1 MYQAVV
7 VIHIISAVTWLGGML
22 FLVMV
27 MLPLVRRGMASGQPG
42 PGMEVLRD
50 AANRFLPVA
59 WGAMVVL
66 AVSGAYLAWEH
77 WGIRPEVFVTDGG
90 RFMQIL
96 RIKTVLFLLVVLLS
110 LLHDFWLGP
119 MIMERLNQA
128 RAAGLPPPQSL
139 ARRIV
144 LLTARV
150 NLLAVLAIVV
160 LAVLLIRP

>member
-1 MYQAVV
+1 MYQTAV
-7 VIHIISAVTWLGGML
+7 VIHVISAVTWVGGML

-27 MLPLVRRGMASGQPG
+27 MLPLVRRGMTSGEPG
-42 PGMEVLRD
+42 PGMAVLRD

-59 WGAMVVL
+59 WGSMIIL
-66 AVSGAYLAWEH
+66 AVTGVYLAWEH
-77 WGIRPEVFVTDGG
+77 CGIRSGVFFTNDS
-90 RFMQIL
+90 RFMHIL
-96 RIKTVLFLLVVLLS
+96 QAKNGLFLFVVVLS

-128 RAAGLPPPQSL
+128 RAAGQPPPRSL
-139 ARRIV
+139 ARRVV

-150 NLLAVLAIVV
+150 NLLVMLAIVV

>member
-1 MYQAVV
+1 MYQAAV
-7 VIHIISAVTWLGGML
+7 VIHVISAVTWLGGML

-27 MLPLVRRGMASGQPG
+27 MLPLARRGMASGQPG
-42 PGMEVLRD
+42 PGMAVLRD

-59 WGAMVVL
+59 WGSMVVL
-66 AVSGAYLAWEH
+66 AVTGAYLAWEH
-77 WGIRPEVFVTDGG
+77 WGIRPGVFFTDGG

-96 RIKTVLFLLVVLLS
+96 RVKSGFFLFVVVLS

-128 RAAGLPPPQSL
+128 RAAGLPPPRSL

-150 NLLAVLAIVV
+150 NLLVVVAIVV

>member
-1 MYQAVV
+1 
-7 VIHIISAVTWLGGML
+7 ML

-27 MLPLVRRGMASGQPG
+27 MLPLARKDMASGQPG
-42 PGMEVLRD
+42 PGLKILRD

-59 WGAMVVL
+59 LGSMIVL
-66 AVSGAYLAWEH
+66 AVTGAYLAWEH
-77 WGIRPEVFVTDGG
+77 WGIRTGVFFTNDSRFMHMLQAKSGLFVFV
-90 RFMQIL
+90 
-96 RIKTVLFLLVVLLS
+96 VVLS
-110 LLHDFWLGP
+110 LLHDCWLGP
-119 MIMERLNQA
+119 MIMERLDQA

-150 NLLAVLAIVV
+150 NLLVVLAIVV